1 MEKKD
6 EGNGEVVR
14 SNEKTI
20 TREKE
25 EGKGKEESHPLP
37 LMALNHVSRLCRNVK
52 ESIDFYTKV
61 LGFVSIERPQAF
73 QFDGAWL
80 FNYGVGIH
88 LLQSKDGEDRRPQT
102 DDHLDPRDN
111 HISFRCENMEEMEE
125 KLKELNIK
133 YMKRAVEDEENGT
146 RIDQL
151 FFNDPDGFVIEICNC
166 ENLKLVPAGSLGKI
180 KLPFDR
186 HNPPVETLENG
197 EMNQD

>member
-1 MEKKD
+1 MEQIMEKKD
-6 EGNGEVVR
+6 EANGEVVR

-20 TREKE
+20 TGEKE

-61 LGFVSIERPQAF
+61 LGFVLIERPQAF
-73 QFDGAWL
+73 DFDGAWL

-111 HISFRCENMEEMEE
+111 HISFQ
-125 KLKELNIK
+125 
-133 YMKRAVEDEENGT
+133 V
-146 RIDQL
+146 
-151 FFNDPDGFVIEICNC
+151 
-166 ENLKLVPAGSLGKI
+166 
-180 KLPFDR
+180 
-186 HNPPVETLENG
+186 
-197 EMNQD
+197 